1 MFSQAR
7 AAIQSPYRDFFKLK
21 FVHSLGTCFR
31 HRRRRRRR
39 HRHRHCHHCTV
50 TGRLEILECWS
61 VSSYQRSHPKLR
73 AVLISTHDMRAWVIH
88 TPWGGCTCAVAE
100 KEKRLVKSIV
110 NREQTAVCRHGKV
123 QITLS
128 YNHTDTWRIATCT
141 CVIVHLVSKAM
152 RSPRVRGVP
161 GRSSTRL
168 LGNLGHL
175 SSIRHSA
182 VHPTQRRYRDSPVL
196 QSCFPATPG
205 APW

>member
-50 TGRLEILECWS
+50 TGRLEILGMLVRFKLSAVPSQTPRCIDFYPRYEGMG
-61 VSSYQRSHPKLR
+61 HPY
-73 AVLISTHDMRAWVIH
+73 
-88 TPWGGCTCAVAE
+88 PWGGCTCAVAE